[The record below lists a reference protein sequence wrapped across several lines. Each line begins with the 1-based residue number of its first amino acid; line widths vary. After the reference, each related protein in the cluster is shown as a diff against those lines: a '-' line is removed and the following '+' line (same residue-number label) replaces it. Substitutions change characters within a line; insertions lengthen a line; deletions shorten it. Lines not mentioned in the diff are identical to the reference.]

1 MRRGG
6 TGRGMGRG
14 TRGGVGGGAGCGDAA
29 VIPSLLVD
37 NQLMLLVETRNSTT
51 NSVLHSMINS
61 ICIHIA
67 ADIWYMYIA
76 ECKVTRSAIFL
87 LIGDFFLHTA
97 CYSHTKY
104 THTTVYTCTIVH
116 IYIYMYMHE
125 VVVYIPV

>member
-51 NSVLHSMINS
+51 NSVLLT
-61 ICIHIA
+61 A
-67 ADIWYMYIA
+67 YAY
-76 ECKVTRSAIFL
+76 TLL
-87 LIGDFFLHTA
+87 LIYG
-97 CYSHTKY
+97 
-104 THTTVYTCTIVH
+104 TCTLLSAK
-116 IYIYMYMHE
+116 
-125 VVVYIPV
+125 